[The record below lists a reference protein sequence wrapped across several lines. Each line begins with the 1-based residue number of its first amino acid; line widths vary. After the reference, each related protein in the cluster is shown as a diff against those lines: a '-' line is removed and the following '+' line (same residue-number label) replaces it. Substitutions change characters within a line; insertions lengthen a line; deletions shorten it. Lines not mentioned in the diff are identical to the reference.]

1 MSNLEVIKIAV
12 IGANGQLGQTFRQIS
27 GQYKDYI
34 FDFFDKD
41 KLNLLDK
48 KVIDTVLNQTD
59 YHYVINCAA
68 YTAVDKAESEPELCY
83 AINATA
89 CEYIIKAIAVK
100 NVRLIHFST
109 DYVYHQYD
117 GFPLKELLQPNP
129 QGIYAKSK
137 LEGENIIRKSGISAL
152 IIRASW
158 VISPFGH
165 NFVKTMLKL
174 GAEKTSIKVVND
186 QYGAPTYAKD
196 LAIAVMDI
204 IHQVQNDSNL
214 ENSFN
219 NTYNYANEGF
229 VTWYDIATQIMQEK
243 SLNCM
248 VQPITS
254 KDYPTAAK
262 RPNWSILSK
271 HAIKEE
277 FNLSIPHWYAS
288 LKACL
293 EEVDYMKQ

>member
-27 GQYKDYI
+27 GQYKDFI

-41 KLNLLDK
+41 ELNLLDK
-48 KVIDTVLNQTD
+48 KGINTILNQKD
-59 YHYVINCAA
+59 YHYIINCAA

-89 CEYIIKAIAVK
+89 CEYITKAITGK

-109 DYVYHQYD
+109 DYVYHQYN
-117 GFPLKELLQPNP
+117 GFPLKELLLPKP
-129 QGIYAKSK
+129 QGVYAKSK
-137 LEGENIIRKSGISAL
+137 LEGEHIIRKSGISAL

-174 GAEKTSIKVVND
+174 GAEKTSINVVND
-186 QYGAPTYAKD
+186 QFGAPTYAKD
-196 LAIAVMDI
+196 LAIAVIDI
-204 IHQVQNDSNL
+204 IHQVQKNPDL
-214 ENSFN
+214 VASFN

-243 SLNCM
+243 SLDCV
-248 VQPITS
+248 VQPISS

-271 HAIKEE
+271 HAIKEK
-277 FNLSIPHWYAS
+277 FNLMIPHWYTS
-288 LKACL
+288 LKSCIVEAENL
-293 EEVDYMKQ
+293 Q

>member
-1 MSNLEVIKIAV
+1 MSNVETIKIAV

-41 KLNLLDK
+41 ELNLLDK
-48 KVIDTVLNQTD
+48 NVIDTILNQKN
-59 YHYVINCAA
+59 YHYIINCAA

-83 AINATA
+83 AINARA
-89 CEYIIKAIAVK
+89 CEYITEAIEGK

-117 GFPLKELLQPNP
+117 GFPLKEHLLPKP

-137 LEGENIIRKSGISAL
+137 LEGENIIRKSGIPAL
-152 IIRASW
+152 IIRTSW

-174 GAEKTSIKVVND
+174 GAEKTSIKVVDD

-204 IHQVQNDSNL
+204 IHQVQNNPELVST
-214 ENSFN
+214 FN

-243 SLNCM
+243 SLNC
-248 VQPITS
+248 VVLPIAS

-271 HAIKEE
+271 HTIKEK

-288 LKACL
+288 LKSCL
-293 EEVDYMKQ
+293 EEADKM

>member
-1 MSNLEVIKIAV
+1 MSNIETINIAV

-27 GQYKDYI
+27 GLYKEYM

-41 KLNLLDK
+41 ELNLLDK
-48 KVIDTVLNQTD
+48 NVIDTILNKKD
-59 YHYVINCAA
+59 YHYIINCAA
-68 YTAVDKAESEPELCY
+68 YTSVDMAESEPELCY

-89 CEYIIKAIAVK
+89 CEYITESIAGK

-117 GFPLKELLQPNP
+117 GFPLQEFLSPKP

-137 LEGENIIRKSGISAL
+137 LEGENIIRKSGITAL
-152 IIRASW
+152 ILRASW

-174 GAEKTSIKVVND
+174 GAEKASIKVVND

-196 LAIAVMDI
+196 LATAVMHI
-204 IHQVQNDSNL
+204 IQQV
-214 ENSFN
+214 ENNPDLVSSFN

-243 SLNCM
+243 SLNCL
-248 VQPITS
+248 VQPIAS

-262 RPNWSILSK
+262 RPNWSVLSK
-271 HAIKEE
+271 HAIKEK
-277 FNLSIPHWYAS
+277 FNLTIPHWYAS

-293 EEVDYMKQ
+293 EEADKK